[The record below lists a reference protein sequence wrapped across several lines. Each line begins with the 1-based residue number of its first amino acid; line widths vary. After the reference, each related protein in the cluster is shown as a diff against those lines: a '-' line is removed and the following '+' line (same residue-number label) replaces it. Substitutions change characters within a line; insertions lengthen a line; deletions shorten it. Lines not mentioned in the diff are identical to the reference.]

1 MTEPKRIGRPP
12 IPADQKHTARFEL
25 RLTEAQRVKLL
36 ALGGADWL
44 RAKIDRAQIKPEQA

>member
-1 MTEPKRIGRPP
+1 MTEPKRMGRPP
-12 IPADQKHTARFEL
+12 LPADQKHAARFEL

-44 RAKIDRAQIKPEQA
+44 RAKIDNAKKPEQT